1 MLSAMKSGWT
11 FLLLSLLIALP
22 LAGCDTPVASD
33 DDDTVG
39 DDDDAAGDDDTA
51 GDDDDSAGDDDD
63 TAGDDD
69 DSAGDDDDSAGDDDD
84 SAGDDDDSVGDDD
97 DSAGD
102 DDDSAGDDDD
112 SAAAQACSFL
122 SPPAQYLSV
131 GQHECGQGQSGIN
144 YCHWSL
150 SFQAADFQWQYSD
163 VVEAGPYE
171 CTGDTVVG
179 NPAGPNTRTGSW
191 DASTEVLA
199 WEGKEY
205 LWISPAARPDFYLPD
220 ENSTSSTYGQ
230 PVSPRDYLRK
240 VSGWYFG
247 HAT

>member
-1 MLSAMKSGWT
+1 MKLRI
-11 FLLLSLLIALP
+11 FLLLSAFWVISSCYP
-22 LAGCDTPVASD
+22 DPPRPND
-33 DDDTVG
+33 DDDS
-39 DDDDAAGDDDTA
+39 A
-51 GDDDDSAGDDDD
+51 GDDDDTTGDDDD

-84 SAGDDDDSVGDDD
+84 SAGDDDDS
-97 DSAGD
+97 AGD
-102 DDDSAGDDDD
+102 DDD
-112 SAAAQACSFL
+112 AATAQACSFL

-131 GQHECGQGQSGIN
+131 DQHECGHGLNGIN

-150 SFQAADFQWQYSD
+150 SFDAANFTWYYSD
-163 VVEAGPYE
+163 VAEAGPYE

-179 NPAGPNTRTGSW
+179 NPSGPNSHTGTW
-191 DASTEVLA
+191 DASAEALA
-199 WEGKEY
+199 WEGKDY

-220 ENSTSSTYGQ
+220 ENATSQTYGQ